1 MKHSGILSMAAAGL
15 FLAGCGASGPDQD
28 PPVVAFFEG
37 GSPSAFFASD
47 GSVRAGG
54 CADGLAGS
62 HAAFAGG
69 PANIHARSGGE
80 VAKLRVTFS
89 DPSGIKRAYLQIPG
103 GALVSPQTTSRIQV
117 PTASGDV
124 AEAYEYNFY
133 GDEAAPQNT
142 HTVIVEVTHADANR
156 VFNAFA
162 VDMNDN
168 RSATSSLL
176 IGERSRICG

>member
-1 MKHSGILSMAAAGL
+1 MKHSGTLSLTAAAL
-15 FLAGCGASGPDQD
+15 LLAGCVATGPDQA

-37 GSPSAFFASD
+37 GSAAPFFVSD
-47 GSVRAGG
+47 GSVRAAG
-54 CADGLAGS
+54 CDDGLAAS
-62 HAAFAGG
+62 YAAFAGG
-69 PANIHARSGGE
+69 PSNIHARSGGE
-80 VAKLRVTFS
+80 VTRLRVTFS
-89 DPSGIKRAYLQIPG
+89 DPSGIKRAYIQIPG
-103 GALVSPQTTSRIQV
+103 GTLVSPQTTSTIQV
-117 PTASGDV
+117 PSASGDV

-133 GDEAAPQNT
+133 GDAAAPQT
-142 HTVIVEVTHADANR
+142 AHTVIVEVTHADANR